1 MGRLFVFALSPI
13 LWATDVGAD
22 RYSDCN
28 QSADPARAIR
38 GCTAIIERGKRES
51 QKNRAI
57 AYWSRGNTFYL
68 KRQLD
73 EAIAD
78 YNKAIQLNPEFALA
92 YYGRGSAYN
101 EKGEFV
107 RAIADADR
115 VIEINP
121 QDPEAYANRG
131 SAYVAKGDKD
141 QAIADYRKALQIDP
155 SHQLATVALK
165 VLGVT
170 P

>member
-1 MGRLFVFALSPI
+1 MLRLLVFALSPI

-28 QSADPARAIR
+28 QSAHPVRAIR
-38 GCTAIIERGKRES
+38 GCTAIIDRGKRES
-51 QKNRAI
+51 QKNRAV
-57 AYWSRGNTFYL
+57 AYWSRGNTYYL
-68 KRQLD
+68 KRELD

-78 YNKAIQLNPEFALA
+78 YNEAIKLNPEFALA
-92 YYGRGSAYN
+92 YYGRGSAY
-101 EKGEFV
+101 KDIGEFV
-107 RAIADADR
+107 RAVADADK

-131 SAYVAKGDKD
+131 SAYVAKGDKER
-141 QAIADYRKALQIDP
+141 AIADYRKALQIDP
-155 SHQLATVALK
+155 SNQMATVALK
-165 VLGVT
+165 VLGAT